1 MLARLPGR
9 IVSHRWSVWAG
20 LPGLRAR
27 RASLPLRIL
36 ERPHH
41 ISSCFVPAARRD
53 VWAGAARA
61 FKRSLSSAPVPATE
75 TEAGGGQAVEFEAC
89 AGTVELYHQHILVF
103 TVEEEWPAVLE
114 NRTDGI
120 PICRTIV
127 ETLKRRERE
136 GLNNGCKYKVGA
148 IKGQYQELS
157 KTPGGA
163 KEGVYDVVL
172 FPCALRFQI
181 TADDVEELVESSMAF
196 STPFSNFAPPPDG
209 RLVGEPLEGEKH
221 LLVCVHGTRDPR
233 CGEIGPQLI
242 SSLQESL
249 AALGDSEHVEDVR
262 VHAVSHVGGHKF
274 AANLVVYPQGDWYA
288 PSDARASRAG
298 TLALHTHETACR
310 HASTAHTRNS
320 MPAR

>member
-1 MLARLPGR
+1 M
-9 IVSHRWSVWAG
+9 
-20 LPGLRAR
+20 
-27 RASLPLRIL
+27 
-36 ERPHH
+36 
-41 ISSCFVPAARRD
+41 
-53 VWAGAARA
+53 
-61 FKRSLSSAPVPATE
+61 SSAPGPETE
-75 TEAGGGQAVEFEAC
+75 TGAGGGQAVECEAC

-103 TVEEEWPAVLE
+103 TGEEEWPAMLE
-114 NRTDGI
+114 SRTDGI

-148 IKGQYQELS
+148 IKGHYQELS

-221 LLVCVHGTRDPR
+221 LLVRVLKPDEHVVLFRSLSLTQTFHTHTHTHTHTQVCVHGTRDPR

-288 PSDARASRAG
+288 PSDARASHAG
-298 TLALHTHETACR
+298 ALALRAHETDGLRRTTMC
-310 HASTAHTRNS
+310 
-320 MPAR
+320 